1 MTRLHRAITKR
12 ARKVNPEQVANQ
24 AEYYIESLSLYKK
37 ELEKIR
43 GIANSQRIRKLIQ
56 KIDKLET
63 EIIRYENRIDRLEE
77 RRNLEAAKLETI
89 LQESMQVARDHLT
102 KDEFKDFK
110 G

>member
-1 MTRLHRAITKR
+1 MARIHRAIARR
-12 ARKVNPEQVANQ
+12 AKKINPDETANQ

-43 GIANSQRIRKLIQ
+43 GIASQQRIRKLIQ

-63 EIIRYENRIDRLEE
+63 EIIRYENRIERLEE
-77 RRNLEAAKLETI
+77 RRNLEAAKLEGI
-89 LQESMQVARDHLT
+89 LHESLQVAKDNLS